1 MAAKTILI
9 ALPCGPRDKLPLPPR
24 VPAISR
30 TVERI
35 KVEVD
40 DEEGYGFVKER
51 NRKRKLDN
59 LTTEEK
65 ILRKKMKNRVAAQ
78 NSRDKKKARMDDLEK
93 ELALAREQI
102 KQLEAANAIL
112 LKQRT
117 CTMCGEKVS
126 SQGPQDFVP
135 AVSKPDI
142 PLQKGRGHRL
152 ETLLPAWCS
161 AWVLLL
167 ALTANKH
174 QLKQK
179 TMQELTPTLKT
190 LVDRRV
196 MKDIR
201 AERMKWWG
209 SHQNMWNPKKKV
221 A

>member
-93 ELALAREQI
+93 ALALAHEKI
-102 KQLEAANAIL
+102 KQLEA
-112 LKQRT
+112 KQST
-117 CTMCGEKVS
+117 CTRCGEKVS

-179 TMQELTPTLKT
+179 MMQEMMTPTLKT
-190 LVDRRV
+190 RVDRRV
-196 MKDIR
+196 MKDTR
-201 AERMKWWG
+201 VERMKWWG